1 MDFDNVPHR
10 SLNSE
15 RKLSYVRAV
24 SMSRSGQWSCVEL
37 YSMCSS
43 CLVEVIDLAEPRA
56 TDYYHTVIIDCGP
69 IVFVDS
75 MGLATLEKVSAWRT
89 QLLIVSPTFSNCSL

>member
-1 MDFDNVPHR
+1 MRTQLATDQSQSINR
-10 SLNSE
+10 I
-15 RKLSYVRAV
+15 LSYV

-75 MGLATLEKVSAWRT
+75 MGLATLEKVGDWRIT
-89 QLLIVSPTFSNCSL
+89 HFIQLSPTAACS